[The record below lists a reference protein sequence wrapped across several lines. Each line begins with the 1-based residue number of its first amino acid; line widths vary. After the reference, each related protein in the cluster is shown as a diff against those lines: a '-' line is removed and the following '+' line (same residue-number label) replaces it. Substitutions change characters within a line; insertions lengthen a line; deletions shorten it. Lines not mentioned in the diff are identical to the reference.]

1 MKRFCL
7 NIPLWLGLL
16 LLFGCATQ
24 GGMSDSRPIAPL
36 SATPSS
42 CTRLQ
47 GKIDALI
54 ARELSP
60 HSLAAIKVVFLK
72 TGETLYEMNPNL
84 LVSPASLQKLF
95 IGAAAL
101 SYLGPDHSMET
112 SIAISSDQP
121 TLFLRGCGD
130 PLLETADLTIMADTL
145 AAILPRPITYTLVG
159 DTGCFDELY
168 WGKGWM
174 WDDEP
179 SPEAMYLTPLSVNK
193 NTVRVMVTPGQ
204 KASLP
209 PAVVTEPPTRYLQI
223 ENIATTAAPGGACA
237 ITITR
242 PPGDRENRVRV
253 AGTLAADCPAT
264 ARQLTVWRP
273 ELYSLTLLGELLN
286 QAGVPTKVQAMG
298 NTPVSGKKLVAI
310 RHSLGDIVTEMLKTS
325 DNLSGENLLKY
336 LSHIKSVQKGSAKDG
351 ILWVKAYLE
360 QKGLATDLLQLVD
373 GSGLS
378 RYNLTTADAVT
389 GLLAAAYADPS
400 VSPFFIKALAIA
412 GRDGTLKERMKETP
426 AQGVLKGKT
435 GSMEGISALAG
446 YTTTAAGDPLA
457 FTMIMQNI
465 AGPPGK
471 ARDLQD
477 RLAVLLTTFPSE

>member
-1 MKRFCL
+1 MLF
-7 NIPLWLGLL
+7 
-16 LLFGCATQ
+16 FGCASQ
-24 GGMSDSRPIAPL
+24 GGMSDSHPIAPL
-36 SATPSS
+36 SLSRSS
-42 CTRLQ
+42 YPRLQ
-47 GKIDALI
+47 GKIDAMI
-54 ARELSP
+54 ARELPP
-60 HSLAAIKVVFLK
+60 HSLAAIKVVSLK

-101 SYLGPDHSMET
+101 SYLGPDHSIET
-112 SIAISSDQP
+112 SIAKSSDQP

-130 PLLETADLTIMADTL
+130 PLLKTADLTIMADTL
-145 AAILPRPITYTLVG
+145 GAILPGANTYTLVG
-159 DTGCFDELY
+159 DTSCFDDLY

-179 SPEAMYLTPLSVNK
+179 SPQAMYLTPLSVNK
-193 NTVRVMVTPGQ
+193 NTVRVMVTPGK
-204 KASLP
+204 KAALP
-209 PAVVTEPPTRYLQI
+209 ATIATEPPTRYLQI
-223 ENIATTAAPGGACA
+223 ENTATTAAPGGACA

-242 PPGDRENRVRV
+242 PPGDRENRVHV

-264 ARQLTVWRP
+264 TRQLTVWRP

-286 QAGVPTKVQAMG
+286 QAGVPTKVPTMG
-298 NTPVSGKKLVAI
+298 GAPASGETIVAI

-325 DNLSGENLLKY
+325 DNLSAENLLKY
-336 LSHIKSVQKGSAKDG
+336 LSHVKSLDKGSAKDG

-360 QKGLATDLLQLVD
+360 HKGLATDLLQFVD

-389 GLLAAAYADPS
+389 RLLVAVYADPL
-400 VSPFFIKALAIA
+400 VSPFFINALAIA
-412 GRDGTLKERMKETP
+412 GIDGTLKERMKGTP

-457 FTMIMQNI
+457 FTMIMPNVI
-465 AGPPGK
+465 GPLGK

-477 RLAVLLTTFPSE
+477 RLAVLLTTFSSD